1 MFSFEIIYLFTF
13 LGKKINRPV
22 ANYDYCH
29 NVFNT
34 YISVILN
41 ETNVGDKNEDAAA
54 LAPLQV
60 IHMFCLR
67 IDDLS

>member
-1 MFSFEIIYLFTF
+1 M
-13 LGKKINRPV
+13 

-41 ETNVGDKNEDAAA
+41 ETNVGDKNEDTIA

-60 IHMFCLR
+60 IQMFQFEM
-67 IDDLS
+67 